1 MERQKVLD
9 RLKKVLERYEEQN
22 RITDP
27 HYLKVKNKYE
37 YILSGGQYKIVD
49 ATNELKNMIAYV
61 GGQIP
66 TLNYKSD
73 NKLINKPGITWE
85 AAKERVNKFN
95 EDVIN

>member
-1 MERQKVLD
+1 
-9 RLKKVLERYEEQN
+9 
-22 RITDP
+22 
-27 HYLKVKNKYE
+27 
-37 YILSGGQYKIVD
+37 
-49 ATNELKNMIAYV
+49 MIAYV